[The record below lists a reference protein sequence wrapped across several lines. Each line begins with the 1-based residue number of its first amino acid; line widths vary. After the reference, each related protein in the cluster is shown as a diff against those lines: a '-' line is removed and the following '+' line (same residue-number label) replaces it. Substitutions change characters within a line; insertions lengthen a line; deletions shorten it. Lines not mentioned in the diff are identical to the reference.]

1 MCCRK
6 INSAVSGFTL
16 LEIIV
21 TIVVIG
27 IAATAL
33 LSLFSGMVRTSAD
46 PMIQQQAVSI
56 AEAYLEEISLMGFA
70 DPQGGETGGAEAG
83 ETRPVYDDVQDYN
96 SLPDSVVRDQNGI
109 AIGALSA
116 YSITVVVAGNILNGI
131 VAVDSM
137 RIDITVNHA
146 AIGNNVLLSGYR
158 VNY

>member
-1 MCCRK
+1 MSIRRQTGGTL
-6 INSAVSGFTL
+6 IELVIAIVIISIAVS
-16 LEIIV
+16 
-21 TIVVIG
+21 TILM
-27 IAATAL
+27 AL
-33 LSLFSGMVRTSAD
+33 STSVAQSAD
-46 PMIQQQAVSI
+46 PMIRHQAVAI
-56 AEAYLEEISLMGFA
+56 AEAYLEEISLMDFA

-131 VAVDSM
+131 VAADSM
-137 RIDITVNHA
+137 RIDIAVNHA